1 MLNFI
6 NIFVKNVLKLVNM
19 DVKIKSLTVGALFFL
34 GGITV
39 MAQQTKE
46 KSEKEIEEVV
56 VVGYGTQKKSDV
68 TSSVSTVK
76 GDAIVNLNTPTFE
89 AQLAGRSSGVQ
100 VVNNSGEIGRAP
112 TVRIRGVNSI
122 SSGTAP
128 LYVVDGVPIF
138 SGDTGGGNTAAN
150 ALADINPADIE
161 TMTVLKDGAAT
172 AIYGS
177 RAANGVVLITTK
189 KGKSGRFSVTYNNQF
204 SIANVVKKFDL
215 LQTPD
220 FIKISNEKAAAVNA
234 VWARGTDFNTDW
246 QDAVLRTGTQTDH
259 FLSMTG
265 GLGNGNYYASFGYTN
280 QEGVIKPNG
289 MERLSVRMNADQK
302 VTSWLKL
309 TSSLAYSETQY
320 KGLNNGYSSISG
332 AMFSAVRQ
340 LPNTPIYDSTTPT
353 GYNIFTSGTASMVG
367 QWDNYIP
374 ITSSLTNIAY
384 IVNNNK
390 YESDL
395 TRFIGSLAADVKL
408 TDWASYK
415 LQISKDR
422 SVTTGF
428 LYWNKVHGDGFS
440 REGYIDNNYL
450 NLDRW
455 NIQNILDLKK
465 SFNQHNVNLVLV
477 NEYQK
482 QKSNYFFGQGQGL
495 SSDFFGEAGIISGSY
510 TTQFSGGAVSENGL
524 ISYAARLSYNYG
536 NKYFVQGTIRR
547 DGLSSLPTA
556 NKWGNFPGLSLG
568 WTVSNESFLKGNKT
582 LSDLKLRASYGKVGN
597 TDIGNYPYLGLYNNY
612 KYADYTGIGYSQA
625 GNDKLQ
631 WETSTKKNIGAD
643 FGFLNNRITFS
654 ADYFVNQNDGLILA
668 VPLPPSLGVPNNSIN
683 KNIGKMENKGFE
695 FSLGA
700 DLVKGDDFTWS
711 INGNL
716 TLIDNKVLSLV
727 DGSDI
732 IGSQNGQTA
741 YLTRV
746 GESLRSLY
754 GFQYWG
760 VNMANGNPVYYKA
773 DGSLVQGNLNDN
785 KYYVFDPSNP
795 TVLGAQSSLGS
806 SPGNDD
812 RRILGNILPTYF
824 GALNTNIKYKN
835 FDFGVMARF
844 SGGNKVFN
852 VTRRE
857 LLNQDFY
864 NNGTEILG
872 RWQSASEPG
881 DGWTP
886 RLYGSKSSFVNLE
899 GVVNSRFVE
908 KGDFIKIDNITL
920 GYSFDKSVIEK
931 ISLSKFRIYAV
942 LQNAIMFTKYKGID
956 PEMENLGMDYNSVP
970 RQMTFSMGI
979 NATF

>member
-1 MLNFI
+1 MN
-6 NIFVKNVLKLVNM
+6 VKLKVLTAGV
-19 DVKIKSLTVGALFFL
+19 LFFM
-34 GGITV
+34 GGQFV
-39 MAQQTKE
+39 QAQQKKDE
-46 KSEKEIEEVV
+46 AKEKEIEEVV
-56 VVGYGTQKKSDV
+56 MVGYGTQKKSDV
-68 TSSVSTVK
+68 TSSVATVK
-76 GDAIVNLNTPTFE
+76 GDAIANLNTPTFE

-112 TVRIRGVNSI
+112 TVRIRGINSI
-122 SSGTAP
+122 TSGTAP

-150 ALADINPADIE
+150 ALGDINPADIE

-177 RAANGVVLITTK
+177 RAANGVILITTK

-215 LQTPD
+215 LETPD
-220 FIKISNEKAAAVNA
+220 FITISNEKAAAVNSI
-234 VWARGTDFNTDW
+234 WARGTDFNTDW

-289 MERLSVRMNADQK
+289 MERISVRMNADQK
-302 VTSWLKL
+302 VTNWLKL
-309 TSSLAYSETQY
+309 TSSLSYSETQY
-320 KGLNNGYSSISG
+320 KGLNNGYNSISG

-340 LPNTPIYDSTTPT
+340 LPNTPIYDPSTPT
-353 GYNIFTSGTASMVG
+353 GYNIFTAGTTSMVG

-390 YESDL
+390 YQSDL
-395 TRFIGSLAADVKL
+395 SRFIGSIAADVKI
-408 TDWASYK
+408 TDWANYK
-415 LQISKDR
+415 LQVSKDR

-428 LYWNKVHGDGFS
+428 LYWNRVHGDGFS
-440 REGYIDNNYL
+440 RGGYIDNNYL

-465 SFNQHNVNLVLV
+465 SFLDHNFNLVLV

-482 QKSNYFFGQGQGL
+482 QRNNSFFGDGQGL
-495 SSDFFGEAGIISGSY
+495 STDFFGQVNLISGSY
-510 TTQFSGGAVSENGL
+510 TTQLSGGSASENGL
-524 ISYAARLSYNYG
+524 ISYAARLSYNYA
-536 NKYFVQGTIRR
+536 NKYFVQGTVRR
-547 DGLSSLPTA
+547 DGLSALPTA

-568 WTVSNESFLKGNKT
+568 WTVSNENFLKGNKM
-582 LSDLKLRASYGKVGN
+582 LSELKLRASYGKVGN
-597 TDIGNYPYLGLYNNY
+597 TDIGNYPYLGLYNSY

-625 GNDKLQ
+625 GNDQLK
-631 WETSTKKNIGAD
+631 WETNVKKNVGAD
-643 FGFLNNRITFS
+643 FGFANNRITFS
-654 ADYFVNQNDGLILA
+654 ADYFINKNDGLILQ
-668 VPLPPSLGVPNNSIN
+668 VPVPPSLGIPNNFIN
-683 KNIGKMENKGFE
+683 KNIGSMENKGFE

-700 DLVKGDDFTWS
+700 DLVKNENFTWNV
-711 INGNL
+711 NGNL
-716 TLIDNKVLSLV
+716 TLMDNKVLSLV

-732 IGSQNGQTA
+732 TGSQNGQTA
-741 YLTRV
+741 YLIRV
-746 GESLRSLY
+746 GESVRSLY
-754 GFQYWG
+754 GFKYWG

-773 DGSLVQGNLNDN
+773 NGTLVQGNLSDGS
-785 KYYVFDPSNP
+785 YYVFDPANP
-795 TVLGAQSSLGS
+795 SVFGAKSSLGS

-812 RRILGNILPTYF
+812 RQILGNTLPTYF
-824 GALNTNIKYKN
+824 GALNTTMKYKN

-844 SGGNKVFN
+844 SGGNKIFN

-872 RWQSASEPG
+872 RWQSVSDPG

-886 RLYGSKSSFVNLE
+886 RLYGTKGNTVNLE

-908 KGDFIKIDNITL
+908 NGDFIKVDNITL

-931 ISLSKFRIYAV
+931 VSLSKFRVYAV
-942 LQNAIMFTKYKGID
+942 LQNAIMFTKYTGID
-956 PEMENLGMDYNSVP
+956 PEMESTGMDYNSVP

>member
-1 MLNFI
+1 MNGKL
-6 NIFVKNVLKLVNM
+6 KVLTAGV
-19 DVKIKSLTVGALFFL
+19 LFFM
-34 GGITV
+34 GGQFV
-39 MAQQTKE
+39 QAQQKKDE
-46 KSEKEIEEVV
+46 AKEKEIEEVV
-56 VVGYGTQKKSDV
+56 MVGYGTQKKSDV
-68 TSSVSTVK
+68 TSSVATVK
-76 GDAIVNLNTPTFE
+76 GDAIANLNTPTFE

-112 TVRIRGVNSI
+112 TVRIRGINSI
-122 SSGTAP
+122 SSGTSP

-150 ALADINPADIE
+150 ALGDINPADIE

-177 RAANGVVLITTK
+177 RAANGVILITTK
-189 KGKSGRFSVTYNNQF
+189 KGKSGRFSVTYNNQY

-215 LQTPD
+215 LETPD
-220 FIKISNEKAAAVNA
+220 FIKISNEKAAAVNSI
-234 VWARGTDFNTDW
+234 WARGTDFNTDW

-280 QEGVIKPNG
+280 QEGIIKPNG
-289 MERLSVRMNADQK
+289 MERISVRMNADQK
-302 VTSWLKL
+302 VTNWLKL
-309 TSSLAYSETQY
+309 SSSLSYSETQY
-320 KGLNNGYSSISG
+320 KGLNNGYNSISG

-340 LPNTPIYDSTTPT
+340 LPNTPIYDPSTPT
-353 GYNIFTSGTASMVG
+353 GYNIFTSGTTSMVG

-390 YESDL
+390 YQSDL
-395 TRFIGSLAADVKL
+395 TRFIGSIAADVKI

-428 LYWNKVHGDGFS
+428 LYWNRVHGDGFS
-440 REGYIDNNYL
+440 RGGYIDNNYL

-455 NIQNILDLKK
+455 NIQNIVDLKK
-465 SFNQHNVNLVLV
+465 SFQDHNFNLVLV
-477 NEYQK
+477 NEFQK

-495 SSDFFGEAGIISGSY
+495 SSDYFGEVGLISGSY
-510 TTQFSGGAVSENGL
+510 TTQYSGGSNTENGL
-524 ISYAARLSYNYG
+524 ISYAARLSYNYD
-536 NKYFVQGTIRR
+536 NKYFIQGTIRR
-547 DGLSSLPTA
+547 DGLSALPTA

-568 WTVSNESFLKGNKT
+568 WTVSNENFLKGNKV
-582 LSDLKLRASYGKVGN
+582 LSELKLRASYGKVGN
-597 TDIGNYPYLGLYNNY
+597 TDIGNYPYLGLYGPF
-612 KYADYTGIGYSQA
+612 KYADYTGIAYSQA
-625 GNDKLQ
+625 GNDQLK
-631 WETSTKKNIGAD
+631 WETNVKKNIGAD
-643 FGFLNNRITFS
+643 FGFANNRLTFS
-654 ADYFVNQNDGLILA
+654 ADYFINQNDGLILA
-668 VPLPPSLGVPNNSIN
+668 VPVPPSLGVPGNSIN
-683 KNIGKMENKGFE
+683 KNIGSMENKGFE

-700 DLVKGDDFTWS
+700 DLVKNENFTWNV
-711 INGNL
+711 NGNL
-716 TLIDNKVLSLV
+716 TLMDNKVLALV
-727 DGSDI
+727 NGDI
-732 IGSQNGQTA
+732 YPSQNGQTA
-741 YLTRV
+741 YLIRE

-754 GFQYWG
+754 GFKYWG

-773 DGSLVQGNLNDN
+773 DGSLVQGNLNN
-785 KYYVFDPSNP
+785 STYYVFDPSNP
-795 TVLGAQSSLGS
+795 SVLGAQSTLG
-806 SPGNDD
+806 NAD
-812 RRILGNILPTYF
+812 RFILGNTLPTYF
-824 GALNTNIKYKN
+824 GALNTSMKYKN

-844 SGGNKVFN
+844 SGGNKIFN

-872 RWQSASEPG
+872 RWQSASNPG

-886 RLYGSKSSFVNLE
+886 RLYGTKGSFVNLE
-899 GVVNSRFVE
+899 GVANSRFVE
-908 KGDFIKIDNITL
+908 KGDFVKVDNITL

-931 ISLSKFRIYAV
+931 VSLSKFRVYVV
-942 LQNAIMFTKYKGID
+942 LQNAIMFTKYTGID
-956 PEMENLGMDYNSVP
+956 PEMESTGMDYNSVP